1 MYNETPKWYIAT
13 TIIGN
18 EDIVYKNIEDKIRAY
33 GLNDLVKQIKL
44 LKSREITIE
53 IFDNKNNPP
62 PKSMRNTKSITWETL
77 PGNRYK
83 KTRIREINRFPGYIY
98 IEMIMTQ
105 EAWYAIRNTYGI
117 TGFVGSSGKGAQ
129 PIPMSDFE
137 VENLFNEE
145 NNKDI
150 INVPDGYNFENDN
163 FSTSSNFDQQDMQFS
178 SQQQNNKVSKVEFF
192 DTPQIISVNNKPF
205 VVKLDD
211 DGYFNT
217 NNAEEIK
224 DNSNSSIASNTELNN
239 EISSDTS
246 DSTITDLYLDDDS
259 DEDNKKQNQTSDKSS
274 KDNTIKVGTIV
285 KIVKGSLSD
294 TIGHVLSIDND
305 SNQLEIEIEIL
316 GKKNN
321 VKVNMSDISLDDIEN
336 N

>member
-1 MYNETPKWYIAT
+1 MYNEQPKWYIAT

-18 EDIVYKNIEDKIRAY
+18 EDVVYKNIEDKIRAY

-77 PGNRYK
+77 PGNKYK

-129 PIPMSDFE
+129 PIPMSDYE
-137 VENLFNEE
+137 VENLFNDE

-150 INVPDGYNFENDN
+150 INVPDGYNFENDI
-163 FSTSSNFDQQDMQFS
+163 FSTSSS
-178 SQQQNNKVSKVEFF
+178 SAEPNDLQALNQQQNKVSKVEFF
-192 DTPQIISVNNKPF
+192 ETPQIVSVNNKPF
-205 VVKLDD
+205 VISLDE
-211 DGYFNT
+211 DGYFDT
-217 NNAEEIK
+217 NNAVEIK
-224 DNSNSSIASNTELNN
+224 ERESIVSNDDSNEAINSDNTN
-239 EISSDTS
+239 
-246 DSTITDLYLDDDS
+246 STITDIYLDDHD
-259 DEDNKKQNQTSDKSS
+259 DEPSNGSINNDEYSDNKK
-274 KDNTIKVGTIV
+274 IKIGTIV
-285 KIVKGSLSD
+285 KIINGSLSD
-294 TIGHVLSIDND
+294 TIGYVLSIDNE
-305 SNQLEIEIEIL
+305 NQQLDIEIEIL
-316 GKKNN
+316 GKKNI
-321 VKVNMSDISLDDIEN
+321 VKVNMNDISLDGIEN
-336 N
+336 K

>member
-1 MYNETPKWYIAT
+1 MYSETPKWYIAT

-18 EDIVYKNIEDKIRAY
+18 EDVVYKNIEDKIRAY

-62 PKSMRNTKSITWETL
+62 PKSMRNTKTITWETL
-77 PGNRYK
+77 PNNKYK

-129 PIPMSDFE
+129 PIPMSDLE

-150 INVPDGYNFENDN
+150 INVPDGYNFENDD
-163 FSTSSNFDQQDMQFS
+163 FSTSNVFDQPETQPS
-178 SQQQNNKVSKVEFF
+178 NSQQNKVSKVEFF

-205 VVKLDD
+205 VIEVDS
-211 DGYFNT
+211 DGYFDT
-217 NNAEEIK
+217 NNAKEINS
-224 DNSNSSIASNTELNN
+224 DINSQIVSNNELQREINDNNSN
-239 EISSDTS
+239 
-246 DSTITDLYLDDDS
+246 STITDLYLDDDE
-259 DEDNKKQNQTSDKSS
+259 EDNNIEEKKVTDKSS

-294 TIGHVLSIDND
+294 TIGHVLSIDNE
-305 SNQLEIEIEIL
+305 SNQLEIEIEIF
-316 GKKNN
+316 GKKNV
-321 VKVNMSDISLDDIEN
+321 VKVDMKDISLDDIDN

>member
-1 MYNETPKWYIAT
+1 MYNEQPKWYIAT

-18 EDIVYKNIEDKIRAY
+18 EDVVYKNIEDKIRAY

-129 PIPMSDFE
+129 PIPMSDYE

-150 INVPDGYNFENDN
+150 INVPDGYNFENDI
-163 FSTSSNFDQQDMQFS
+163 FSTNSLSSEQNELHGTNIQQS
-178 SQQQNNKVSKVEFF
+178 KVSKVEFF
-192 DTPQIISVNNKPF
+192 ETPQIVSVNNKPF
-205 VVKLDD
+205 VINLDE
-211 DGYFNT
+211 DGYFDT
-217 NNAEEIK
+217 NNAIEIDDK
-224 DNSNSSIASNTELNN
+224 ESIISHDDSNNTINN
-239 EISSDTS
+239 DGV
-246 DSTITDLYLDDDS
+246 DSTITDIYLNDHDDESNAKTINNDS
-259 DEDNKKQNQTSDKSS
+259 YSNDK
-274 KDNTIKVGTIV
+274 NIKIGTIV
-285 KIVKGSLSD
+285 KIINGSLSD
-294 TIGHVLSIDND
+294 TIGYVLSIDNE
-305 SNQLEIEIEIL
+305 NQQLDVEIEIL
-316 GKKNN
+316 GKKNI
-321 VKVNMSDISLDDIEN
+321 VKVNMSDISLDNIDN
-336 N
+336 K